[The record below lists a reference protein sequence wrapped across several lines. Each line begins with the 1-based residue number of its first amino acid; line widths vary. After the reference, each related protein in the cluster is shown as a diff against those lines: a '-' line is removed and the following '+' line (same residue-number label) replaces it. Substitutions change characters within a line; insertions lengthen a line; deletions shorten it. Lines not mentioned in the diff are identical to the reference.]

1 MLNLLIS
8 IIGNTYSNVSAISE
22 FVYTK
27 NRMLIMSEFLLSN
40 KKDDE
45 LMKKLKDKYLIT
57 LFRLNSEIKESNLIQ
72 EEFKNINSKIE
83 VIEERFDRKIESLD
97 GKLKVYKIYLSHL

>member
-8 IIGNTYSNVSAISE
+8 IIGATYDNVSAISE

-27 NRMLIMSEFLLSN
+27 NRMLIMSELLLSN
-40 KKDDE
+40 KKDEE

-57 LFRLNSEIKESNLIQ
+57 LFRLNSELKESNLIE
-72 EEFKNINSKIE
+72 EEFKKLNSKIE
-83 VIEERFDRKIESLD
+83 IIEKNLDKKIEGLD
-97 GKLKVYKIYLSHL
+97 GKLKVNKIY